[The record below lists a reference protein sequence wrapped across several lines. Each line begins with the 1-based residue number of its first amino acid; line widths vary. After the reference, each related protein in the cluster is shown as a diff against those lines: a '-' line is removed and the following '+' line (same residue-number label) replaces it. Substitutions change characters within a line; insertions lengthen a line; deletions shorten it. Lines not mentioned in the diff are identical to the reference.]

1 MILKLTSED
10 SALLLWVCTRTD
22 IGNHGLDLAG
32 GFVSERQHDGVDS
45 AVGGESPYR
54 CFSSLGRAGLGLQPV
69 FGVGQTQVPT
79 PPVVNQGHRPG
90 A

>member
-10 SALLLWVCTRTD
+10 FALLLWVCTRTD

-54 CFSSLGRAGLGLQPV
+54 CFSSLGRLVLASSLFLGLARRTYQLH
-69 FGVGQTQVPT
+69 QL
-79 PPVVNQGHRPG
+79 
-90 A
+90 